1 MALKALDIYK
11 LLPKKNCK
19 ECGDPTCLTFAMKLA
34 GGKSDVDL
42 CPYLD
47 EQAKAVL
54 GATTRPPIR
63 LVKIGVGVRN
73 FKVGEETVLYRHEKT
88 FYHPPGIVFCVRDT
102 QSAEEIAAVTKRV
115 QDETFTRV
123 GTDLRFSGIAIID
136 ASGSSG
142 TFADAVATVEQQQAH
157 LPPVLISRSPA
168 ALAAALVHCGTYRP
182 LLHAA
187 TGQNFREMCA
197 LAKQH
202 GCPLVVR
209 APTLD
214 GLVQLVKDC
223 TAEGV
228 QDLVLDPA
236 PEDLGSF
243 IRRSTQIRQRAIT
256 RSVPELGYPV
266 YLDASATGLQDAA
279 LVLGIVKYA
288 SVIVTT
294 PLAPGPAK
302 AALTLRQNIY
312 TDPQKPIQ
320 MNPGL
325 YRVGNPGKDA
335 PVLMTVNFSLTYFT
349 LEGYLESSRIP
360 CFMLIVDTEGLSV
373 LTAVAAGKLN
383 ESLVRDSLKK
393 FEVGNEVT
401 HRKLII
407 PGYASPLSG
416 RIEEATGWKVLV
428 GPRDAAE
435 IGEFLHEE
443 WKKQAQTAA
452 EQEKQTDRYLT

>member
-34 GGKSDVDL
+34 GGKADVDL

-47 EQAKAVL
+47 ELAKSVL

-63 LVKIGVGVRN
+63 LVRVGVGERF

-88 FYHPPGIVFCVRDT
+88 FYHPPGIVFRVSDT
-102 QSAEEIAAVTKRV
+102 QTSDEIAAVTRRV
-115 QDETFTRV
+115 RDETFTRV
-123 GTDLRFSGIAIID
+123 GTDLLFSGIAIENT
-136 ASGSSG
+136 SGSAE
-142 TFADAVATVEQQQAH
+142 TFAKAVATVEQQQAH
-157 LPPVLISRSPA
+157 LPPVLIAKDPA
-168 ALAAALVHCGTYRP
+168 ALSAALVHCGSYRP

-187 TGQNFREMCA
+187 TTDNYHEMCA
-197 LAKQH
+197 LAKKH
-202 GCPLVVR
+202 GCPLVIR
-209 APTLD
+209 AATLD
-214 GLVQLVKDC
+214 GLLLLVKNC
-223 TAEGV
+223 TADGV

-236 PEDLGSF
+236 PENLGAF
-243 IRRSTQIRQRAIT
+243 ITRSTQIRQLAIT

-266 YLDASATGLQDAA
+266 YLDASVTGMQDAA

-288 SVIVTT
+288 SVIVTS
-294 PLAPGPAK
+294 PLPPGPAK
-302 AALTLRQNIY
+302 ASLTLRQNIY

-325 YRVGNPGKDA
+325 YRVGNPDKDA
-335 PVLMTVNFSLTYFT
+335 PVLMTVNFSLTFFT
-349 LEGYLESSRIP
+349 LQGYLESSRVP

-383 ESLVRDSLKK
+383 ETLVRDSLKK
-393 FEVGNEVT
+393 FDVENEVA
-401 HRKLII
+401 HRNLII

-435 IGEFLHEE
+435 IGEFLLEE
-443 WKKQAQTAA
+443 WKK
-452 EQEKQTDRYLT
+452 KR

>member
-34 GGKSDVDL
+34 GAKADVDL

-47 EQAKAVL
+47 DHAREVL

-63 LVKIGVGVRN
+63 LVKIGVGVRS
-73 FKVGEETVLYRHEKT
+73 FRVGEETVLFRHDKT
-88 FYHPPGIVFCVRDT
+88 FYHPPGIVFRVSDT
-102 QSAEEIAAVTKRV
+102 QSPDAIAAVTRRV
-115 QDETFTRV
+115 RDETFTRV
-123 GTDLRFSGIAIID
+123 GTDLRFSGIAIENR
-136 ASGSSG
+136 SGSPEAFG
-142 TFADAVATVEQQQAH
+142 RAVAAVEGEQAH
-157 LPPVLISRSPA
+157 LPPVLIAKDPSAFS
-168 ALAAALVHCGTYRP
+168 AALVHCGSYRP

-187 TGQNFREMCA
+187 TEQNVKEMCS
-197 LAKQH
+197 LAKRH

-209 APTLD
+209 DPTLD
-214 GLVQLVKDC
+214 GLVRLVREC

-228 QDLVLDPA
+228 QDLVLDLA
-236 PEDLGSF
+236 PENPGAFVS
-243 IRRSTQIRQRAIT
+243 RSTLVRQLAIT

-266 YLDASATGLQDAA
+266 YLDASSTGHQDAYLA
-279 LVLGIVKYA
+279 LGIVKYA

-294 PLAPGPAK
+294 PLDTGPAK
-302 AALTLRQNIY
+302 ASLTLRQNIY

-320 MNPGL
+320 MTPGL
-325 YRVGNPGKDA
+325 YRLGNPGRDA
-335 PVLMTVNFSLTYFT
+335 PVLVTVNFSLTFFT

-373 LTAVAAGKLN
+373 LTAVAAGKLS
-383 ESLVRDSLKK
+383 ETLIRDSLNK
-393 FEVGNEVT
+393 FGVENEGDHHT
-401 HRKLII
+401 LII

-416 RIEEATGWKVLV
+416 WIEEATGWKVLV

-435 IGEFLHEE
+435 IGDFLHEE
-443 WKKQAQTAA
+443 WVK
-452 EQEKQTDRYLT
+452 RSPVP

>member
-34 GGKSDVDL
+34 GGKADVDL

-47 EQAKAVL
+47 EQAKTVL

-63 LVKIGVGVRN
+63 LVKVGVGVRN
-73 FKVGEETVLYRHEKT
+73 FRIGEEMVLYRHEKT
-88 FYHPPGIVFCVRDT
+88 FYHPPGIVFRVSDT
-102 QSAEEIAAVTKRV
+102 QTPEEIAAVTRRV
-115 QDETFTRV
+115 RDETFTRV
-123 GTDLRFSGIAIID
+123 GADLRFSGIAVENT
-136 ASGSSG
+136 SGSKE
-142 TFADAVATVEQQQAH
+142 TFARAVAAVEHEQAH
-157 LPPVLISRSPA
+157 LPLVLIAKDPA
-168 ALAAALVHCGTYRP
+168 ALAAALVHCGSYRP

-187 TGQNFREMCA
+187 TGENFRDMCA
-197 LAKQH
+197 LARQH

-209 APTLD
+209 DPTLD
-214 GLVQLVKDC
+214 GLVRLVKEC

-228 QDLVLDPA
+228 QDLMLDPA
-236 PEDLGSF
+236 PENLGAF
-243 IRRSTQIRQRAIT
+243 INRSTRIRQLAIT

-266 YLDASATGLQDAA
+266 YLDASSTGLQDAA

-288 SVIVTT
+288 SVIVSP
-294 PLAPGPAK
+294 PLDTGPAK
-302 AALTLRQNIY
+302 ASLTLRQNIY

-325 YRVGNPGKDA
+325 YRVGSPGKDA
-335 PVLMTVNFSLTYFT
+335 PVLMTVNFSLTFFT
-349 LEGYLESSRIP
+349 LEGYLESSRVP

-383 ESLVRDSLKK
+383 ETLVRDSLKK
-393 FEVGNEVT
+393 FGVENEVA
-401 HRKLII
+401 HRNLII

-443 WKKQAQTAA
+443 WKKQG
-452 EQEKQTDRYLT
+452 

>member
-34 GGKSDVDL
+34 GGKADVDL

-47 EQAKAVL
+47 GQAKSVL

-63 LVKIGVGVRN
+63 LIRVGVGERF

-88 FYHPPGIVFCVRDT
+88 FYHPPGIVFRVSDT
-102 QSAEEIAAVTKRV
+102 QSPDEIAAVTRKVR
-115 QDETFTRV
+115 DETFTRV
-123 GTDLRFSGIAIID
+123 GTDLRFSGIAIENT
-136 ASGSSG
+136 SGSAE
-142 TFADAVATVEQQQAH
+142 TFAKAVAVVEQQQAH
-157 LPPVLISRSPA
+157 LPPVLIAKDPA
-168 ALAAALVHCGTYRP
+168 ALSAALVHCGSYRP

-187 TGQNFREMCA
+187 TGENYREMCA
-197 LAKQH
+197 LAKKH
-202 GCPLVVR
+202 GCPLVIR
-209 APTLD
+209 ASTLD
-214 GLVQLVKDC
+214 GLILLVKNC

-228 QDLVLDPA
+228 LDLMLDPA
-236 PEDLGSF
+236 PENLGAF
-243 IRRSTQIRQRAIT
+243 ITRSTQIRQLAIT

-266 YLDASATGLQDAA
+266 YLDASATGMQDAA

-288 SVIVTT
+288 SVIVTS
-294 PLAPGPAK
+294 PLPPGPAK
-302 AALTLRQNIY
+302 ASLTLRQNIY

-325 YRVGNPGKDA
+325 YRVGNPDRDA
-335 PVLMTVNFSLTYFT
+335 PVLMTVNFSLTFFT
-349 LEGYLESSRIP
+349 LQGYLESSRIP

-383 ESLVRDSLKK
+383 ETLVRDSLKK
-393 FEVGNEVT
+393 FGVENEVT
-401 HRKLII
+401 HRNLII

-416 RIEEATGWKVLV
+416 RIEEASGWKVMV

-435 IGEFLHEE
+435 VGEFLQEE
-443 WKKQAQTAA
+443 WKK
-452 EQEKQTDRYLT
+452 KR

>member
-34 GGKSDVDL
+34 GGKADVEL
-42 CPYLD
+42 CPHLSD
-47 EQAKAVL
+47 EAKSIL
-54 GATTRPPIR
+54 GASTRPPIR
-63 LVKIGVGVRN
+63 LVRVGVGERF

-88 FYHPPGIVFCVRDT
+88 FYHPPGIVFRVSDT
-102 QSAEEIAAVTKRV
+102 QTAQEIAAVTRRV
-115 QDETFTRV
+115 RDETFTRV
-123 GTDLRFSGIAIID
+123 GADLRFSGIAIGNT
-136 ASGSSG
+136 SGSAE
-142 TFADAVATVEQQQAH
+142 TFARAVAAVEQEQAH
-157 LPPVLISRSPA
+157 LPPVLIVEDPA
-168 ALAAALVHCGTYRP
+168 AFRSALVHCGSYRP

-187 TGQNFREMCA
+187 SGENYREMCA

-202 GCPLVVR
+202 GCPLVIR
-209 APTLD
+209 SDSLD
-214 GLVQLVKDC
+214 GLAQLARDC
-223 TAEGV
+223 NREGV
-228 QDLVLDPA
+228 PDLVLDPA
-236 PEDLGSF
+236 PASLGDF
-243 IRRSTQIRQRAIT
+243 IRRSTEIRQLAISRA
-256 RSVPELGYPV
+256 VPDLGYPV
-266 YLDASATGLQDAA
+266 YLDATATGQQDAA
-279 LVLGIVKYA
+279 IALGILKYA
-288 SVIVTT
+288 SIIVTA
-294 PLAPGPAK
+294 PLGAGATK
-302 AALTLRQNIY
+302 ASLTLRQNIY

-325 YRVGNPGKDA
+325 YRIGTPDKDA
-335 PVLMTVNFSLTYFT
+335 PVLMTVNFSLTFFT
-349 LEGYLESSRIP
+349 LEGYLESTRIP

-383 ESLVRDSLKK
+383 ETLVRDAIRK
-393 FEVGNEVT
+393 FGVENEVS

-443 WKKQAQTAA
+443 WRK
-452 EQEKQTDRYLT
+452 

>member
-1 MALKALDIYK
+1 
-11 LLPKKNCK
+11 
-19 ECGDPTCLTFAMKLA
+19 
-34 GGKSDVDL
+34 VH
-42 CPYLD
+42 D
-47 EQAKAVL
+47 EV
-54 GATTRPPIR
+54 
-63 LVKIGVGVRN
+63 
-73 FKVGEETVLYRHEKT
+73 
-88 FYHPPGIVFCVRDT
+88 
-102 QSAEEIAAVTKRV
+102 
-115 QDETFTRV
+115 FTRV
-123 GTDLRFSGIAIID
+123 GTDLRFSGIAIEN
-136 ASGSSG
+136 ASGSAE
-142 TFADAVATVEQQQAH
+142 TFAKAVAIVEQQQAH
-157 LPPVLISRSPA
+157 LPPVLIAKDPA
-168 ALAAALVHCGTYRP
+168 AFSAALVHCGSYRP

-187 TGQNFREMCA
+187 TGENYKGMCA

-214 GLVQLVKDC
+214 GLVRLVKDC

-228 QDLVLDPA
+228 QDLMLDPA
-236 PEDLGSF
+236 PENLGAF
-243 IRRSTQIRQRAIT
+243 ISRSTQIRQLAIT

-266 YLDASATGLQDAA
+266 YLDASSTGLQDAA

-288 SVIVTT
+288 SVIVTF
-294 PLAPGPAK
+294 PLEPGPAK
-302 AALTLRQNIY
+302 ASLTLRQNIY

-325 YRVGNPGKDA
+325 YRVGNPDRNS
-335 PVLMTVNFSLTYFT
+335 PVLMTVNFSLTFFT

-373 LTAVAAGKLN
+373 LTAVAAGKLS
-383 ESLVRDSLKK
+383 ETLVRDSLKK
-393 FEVGNEVT
+393 FDVENEVT

-416 RIEEATGWKVLV
+416 RIEEATNWKVLV

-443 WKKQAQTAA
+443 WKKQA
-452 EQEKQTDRYLT
+452 

>member
-34 GGKSDVDL
+34 GGKTDVDL

-47 EQAKAVL
+47 EQTKSVL

-88 FYHPPGIVFCVRDT
+88 FYHPPGIVFRVSDT
-102 QSAEEIAAVTKRV
+102 QDPAEIAAVTRRV
-115 QDETFTRV
+115 RDEVFTRV
-123 GTDLRFSGIAIID
+123 GSDLRFSGIAID
-136 ASGSSG
+136 NASGSAD
-142 TFADAVATVEQQQAH
+142 TFAAAVAAVEREQAH
-157 LPPVLISRSPA
+157 LPPVLISKEPA
-168 ALAAALVHCGTYRP
+168 AISAALVHCGSYRP

-187 TGQNFREMCA
+187 TDDNVREMCT
-197 LAKQH
+197 LARTH
-202 GCPLVVR
+202 ACPLVVR
-209 APTLD
+209 AGTPD
-214 GLVQLVKDC
+214 GLVRLVKEC
-223 TAEGV
+223 TTEGV

-236 PEDLGSF
+236 PENLGAF
-243 IRRSTQIRQRAIT
+243 IRRSTQIRQLAIT

-266 YLDASATGLQDAA
+266 YLDAAATGQQDAA
-279 LVLGIVKYA
+279 IVLGIVKYG
-288 SVIVTT
+288 SVIVTA
-294 PLAPGPAK
+294 PLGPASAK
-302 AALTLRQNIY
+302 ASLTLRQNIY

-325 YRVGNPGKDA
+325 YRVGNPGRDD
-335 PVLMTVNFSLTYFT
+335 PVLLTVNFSLTFFT
-349 LEGYLESSRIP
+349 LQGYLESSRVP
-360 CFMLIVDTEGLSV
+360 CFMLIADTEGLSV

-383 ESLVRDSLKK
+383 EILVRDSLKK
-393 FEVGNEVT
+393 FGVENEVT

-416 RIEEATGWKVLV
+416 RIEDATGWKVLV

-435 IGEFLHEE
+435 IGEFLQEE
-443 WKKQAQTAA
+443 WVKKAPHS
-452 EQEKQTDRYLT
+452 